1 MRTQTRPSIDRN
13 LVVIAHNAQRTSI
26 AVANDVFPKVGTI
39 RRKVYEYFLSRGMNG
54 GTDQEAEYTL
64 GIDGNTI
71 RPSRGSLVKDGWLI
85 DSGLTRP
92 NHKGHACIVWR
103 AVEQLEQGQ
112 LL

>member
-1 MRTQTRPSIDRN
+1 VNLIDRN
-13 LVVIAHNAQRTSI
+13 TSVIAHNAQRTSI
-26 AVANDVFPKVGTI
+26 LAANEIYPKSGTI
-39 RRKVYEYFLSRGMNG
+39 RRKVYEYFLSRGLRG
-54 GTDQEAEYTL
+54 GTDQEAEVTL

-85 DSGLTRP
+85 DSGTTRP
-92 NHKGHACIVWR
+92 NDKGHACIVWR

>member
-1 MRTQTRPSIDRN
+1 MKRIDRN
-13 LVVIAHNAQRTSI
+13 TVTIAKDAQRTSVEAAI
-26 AVANDVFPKVGTI
+26 EVLPKSGTI
-39 RRKVYEYFLSRGMNG
+39 RRKVYEYFLARGLRG
-54 GTDQEAEYTL
+54 GTDQEAEMTL

-71 RPSRGSLVKDGWLI
+71 RPSRGTLVKDGWLI

-92 NHKGHACIVWR
+92 NDKGHACIVWR